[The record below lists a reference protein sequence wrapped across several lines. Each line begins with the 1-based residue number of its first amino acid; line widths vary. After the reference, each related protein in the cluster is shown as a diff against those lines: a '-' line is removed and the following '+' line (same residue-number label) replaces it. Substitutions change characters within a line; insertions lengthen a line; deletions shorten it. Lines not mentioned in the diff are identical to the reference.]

1 MDIAFDDKL
10 TTFVL
15 EGLDGRGDPQP
26 ELVVRLAMAFPDIRA
41 LELTLALASAA
52 EGLDAVI
59 AGGSREARV
68 LYRMATL
75 VAVDTLVL
83 EVRGWAKDQPIKARH
98 LLMHWHGDPFFGRD
112 AGSDGTG

>member
-1 MDIAFDDKL
+1 MEIASDDKL
-10 TTFVL
+10 TTFIL

-26 ELVVRLAMAFPDIRA
+26 PLVVRLAEAFPEVRA

-59 AGGSREARV
+59 AGGTRQANV

-83 EVRGWAKDQPIKARH
+83 EVRGDAQTGPIRAFQLLDHWKD
-98 LLMHWHGDPFFGRD
+98 DPFFRD
-112 AGSDGTG
+112 VPGGGSAA

>member
-10 TTFVL
+10 TTFIL

-41 LELTLALASAA
+41 LELTLALAAAA

-59 AGGSREARV
+59 AGGGRVASV

-83 EVRGWAKDQPIKARH
+83 EVRGWARDHPITARH
-98 LLMHWHGDPFFGRD
+98 LLMHWQDDPFFGRNLGND
-112 AGSDGTG
+112 TIA